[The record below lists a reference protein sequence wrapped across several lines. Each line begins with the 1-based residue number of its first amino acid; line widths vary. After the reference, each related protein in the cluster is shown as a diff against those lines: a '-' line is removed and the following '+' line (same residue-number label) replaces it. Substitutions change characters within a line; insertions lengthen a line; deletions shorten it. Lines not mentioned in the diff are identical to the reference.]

1 MNWDYLAGFIDG
13 EGTITF
19 WRYRSP
25 KGTSCLLPY
34 LIVYQKDPAPLRA
47 IRDFLGVGNLRENGP
62 INRYE
67 LRGRALLP
75 VLRELSPRLLVK
87 QRQANALI
95 EFIECRTRLAGKP
108 YDDHCLALDPQMR
121 EWNRRGNSGAHNSWQ
136 PLEELQ
142 QYDLALQSNSHSQED
157 TS

>member
-19 WRYRSP
+19 WRYRSA
-25 KGTSCLLPY
+25 KGTPCLLPY

-47 IRDFLGVGNLRENGP
+47 IRDFLGVGIYRENGP

-67 LRGRALLP
+67 LRGKALLP

-87 QRQANALI
+87 QRQADALI
-95 EFIECRTRLAGKP
+95 EFIECRIKLAGKP

-121 EWNRRGNSGAHNSWQ
+121 DWNRRGDSGAHNSWKH
-136 PLEELQ
+136 LENLQ
-142 QYDLALQSNSHSQED
+142 NDQLALQNISHQEEAK
-157 TS
+157 